1 MFIMKLSN
9 SLKERLAYLLKQL
22 IKIRTENP
30 PGKTKEIVNF
40 LVNEVFLENEGFQ
53 NEIVPYFKNNIELHN
68 LITKIGSGKK
78 KIFLSGHF
86 DVVPS
91 GDRNKWIYPPFSAKT
106 VNGKVYGWGSA
117 DMKGGITSLIG
128 VMKVLNTNPEFLDNY
143 ELVFLGTADEET
155 GMSGSLTLT
164 ERGYIQDAEVLII
177 AEPTNLNIGIAEKGL
192 LWVILKVY
200 GKSAHGSMPSEGIN
214 AIEGILKVIPQL
226 YKCLD
231 VDKENSI
238 LGKSTINIGK
248 ISGGTKINIVP
259 DYSELEVD
267 FRVIPE
273 QKQETILNKLKS
285 INLGSCSIELEI
297 LKSHPPLQTDFNH
310 PFIRNLEIISNSKYI
325 GLSYATDIVNFV
337 DPNNPIPFIIFGPGN
352 PNVTHKLNE
361 SVSLEDIFRATEI
374 LINAL
379 LETYTN

>member
-1 MFIMKLSN
+1 MKLSN